1 VRSPPFDLMAAF
13 REAATVQAG
22 GDLAAAAARW
32 RAILDAEP
40 ASGEAWRNL
49 AECLVGLDRD
59 DEAEAAFRRAAE
71 LRPDKAWAVSAL
83 AGFLHRMGRLAEAE
97 APYRQALALDPGD
110 ARLRTDF
117 GHLLLGLGRY
127 AEGWPFYESRKGVA
141 GHGAD
146 PLPIAGEWQGE
157 PLAGKRLLIWPEQGF
172 GDMIQFARFVRPL
185 VEAGAEV
192 TLAAPPELLALFES
206 LGVTLIA
213 RTRSMTLPVPDY
225 WTMAMSIPYRLG
237 TTLETLPPAPYLA
250 APADRLA
257 TWRDPALAGAVG
269 VAWRGRATHPN
280 DRFRSL
286 PRDALSPLVR
296 AAGRR
301 AVDLGAIAG
310 DFADVAAVIAQL
322 DLVISVDTVFAHL
335 AGALGKPCW
344 VLPARVQPDWRWLQ
358 DRPDSPWYAS
368 VRLFRQTPDG
378 GWPQVLAEV
387 AAALEARSPAA

>member
-1 VRSPPFDLMAAF
+1 VTSPPFDLMAAF
-13 REAATVQAG
+13 REAAAVQVQ
-22 GDLAAAAARW
+22 GDLPAAAGRW

-49 AECLVGLDRD
+49 AECLAGLDRP
-59 DEAEAAFRRAAE
+59 DEAEAAFRRAAD
-71 LRPDKAWAVSAL
+71 LRPDKAWAHSVL
-83 AGFLHRMGRLAEAE
+83 ASFLHRNARLAEAE
-97 APYRQALALDPGD
+97 APYRQALALDPAD
-110 ARLRTDF
+110 ARLRANL

-127 AEGWPFYESRKGVA
+127 AEGWPFYESRKGLA

-146 PLPIAGEWQGE
+146 PPPIPGEWQGE
-157 PLAGKRLLIWPEQGF
+157 PLAGKSLLVWPEQGF
-172 GDMIQFARFVRPL
+172 GDMIQFARFVGPLREAGARVTLATPPELMALFAGLGVPL
-185 VEAGAEV
+185 VERA
-192 TLAAPPELLALFES
+192 
-206 LGVTLIA
+206 
-213 RTRSMTLPVPDY
+213 RSMTLPVPDL
-225 WTMAMSIPYRLG
+225 WTMAMSVPYRLG
-237 TTLETLPPAPYLA
+237 TTLETIPTAPYLA

-257 TWRDPALAGAVG
+257 KWWDPALAGAVG
-269 VAWRGRATHPN
+269 IAWRGRATHPN

-286 PRDALSPLVR
+286 PSDALSPLVR

-301 AVDLGAIAG
+301 AVDLGALAG
-310 DFADVAAVIAQL
+310 DFADAAAVIAQL

-358 DRPDSPWYAS
+358 DRADSPWYAS

-387 AAALEARSPAA
+387 AAALAARTPTS

>member
-1 VRSPPFDLMAAF
+1 VTSPPFDLMAAF
-13 REAATVQAG
+13 REAAAAQAG
-22 GDLAAAAARW
+22 GDLAAAAIRW
-32 RAILDAEP
+32 RVILDAEP

-49 AECLVGLDRD
+49 AECLAGLERH

-71 LRPDKAWAVSAL
+71 FRPDKAWAFSSL
-83 AGFLHRMGRLAEAE
+83 AAFLHRRGRLAEAE
-97 APYRQALALDPGD
+97 APYRRALALDPD
-110 ARLRTDF
+110 DVRARTNL

-127 AEGWPFYESRKGVA
+127 AEGWPFYESRKGLA

-146 PLPIAGEWQGE
+146 PLPMAGEWRGE

-192 TLAAPPELLALFES
+192 TLAAPPELLALFAG

-368 VRLFRQTPDG
+368 VRLFRQTADG